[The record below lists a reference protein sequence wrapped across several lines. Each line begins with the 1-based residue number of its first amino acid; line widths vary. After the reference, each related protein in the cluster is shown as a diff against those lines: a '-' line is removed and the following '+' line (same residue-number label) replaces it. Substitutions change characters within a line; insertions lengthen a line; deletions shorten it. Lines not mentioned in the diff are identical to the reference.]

1 MRKNRLL
8 PPFLQCFSTEKSDS
22 KPYDLGGFH
31 FDFEAGG
38 RDILAKP
45 VLPDTK
51 IDASFLGVQC
61 QNLLGDRHRGGQS
74 RRFNSKKVC

>member
-8 PPFLQCFSTEKSDS
+8 SLFLQCFSAKQNSS

-51 IDASFLGVQC
+51 IDASFLGVQY

-74 RRFNSKKVC
+74 RRVNSKKVC